1 MTKTV
6 NLEAARN
13 AYVEATTKEANALPA
28 YAAAL
33 DKAIDPNWAVIAKSK
48 VSTLSDAEKE
58 VWEAVK
64 QERETFTVAYVAGYT
79 GKGNAKEIARVYWN
93 RLIKHSLPQAD
104 KGAGATSERE
114 FSARVREEVGTLIKA
129 YYRSEADVLPDNADD
144 INKALETAFILAGGD
159 IVQLKN
165 SMKS

>member
-33 DKAIDPNWAVIAKSK
+33 DKAISPMWAVIAKGKTSLM
-48 VSTLSDAEKE
+48 TEDELEIHA
-58 VWEAVK
+58 AVK
-64 QERETFTVAYVAGYT
+64 QEREAFTVAYVAGYT

-93 RLIKHSLPQAD
+93 RLIKHSLPAVD
-104 KGAGATSERE
+104 KGAGATNERE